1 MSRAQPA
8 VSILLRTR
16 IHVCSLAAVPE
27 TVAAVKATHLMTV
40 INGQTL
46 VETPA
51 SIEAN
56 KHLKIAVND
65 ISLPQEG
72 LVHPR
77 AEHVEEIIRFARE
90 WDHAGPLVVHCW
102 AGISRS
108 TAATFI
114 TLCTLNEGGVEASIA
129 RSIRTAS
136 KTATPNALMISI
148 ADDLLGRRGKMVDA
162 IAAIGQ
168 GEMALSGVPFSL
180 SSRFQATH

>member
-1 MSRAQPA
+1 MPQGQST
-8 VSILLRTR
+8 VSKAPRTR

-27 TVAAVKATHLMTV
+27 IVATVKATHLMTV
-40 INGQTL
+40 INAQTL

-51 SIEAN
+51 TIEA
-56 KHLKIAVND
+56 KRHLKIAVND

-114 TLCTLNEGGVEASIA
+114 TLCALNEQGVEASIA
-129 RSIRTAS
+129 RSIREAS
-136 KTATPNALMISI
+136 KTATPNALMVSI

-180 SSRFQATH
+180 SSRFSATG

>member
-1 MSRAQPA
+1 MPHGKSLSSKLP
-8 VSILLRTR
+8 STR

-27 TVAAVKATHLMTV
+27 TVATVSATHLMTV
-40 INGQTL
+40 INAQTV
-46 VETPA
+46 VETPT
-51 SIEAN
+51 SIEA
-56 KHLKIAVND
+56 KRHLKIAVND

-77 AEHVEEIIRFARE
+77 SEHVEQILRFARE
-90 WDHAGPLVVHCW
+90 WDHTGPLVVHCW

-114 TLCTLNEGGVEASIA
+114 ALCALNDEGVESLIA
-129 RSIRTAS
+129 RNIRTAS
-136 KTATPNALMISI
+136 KTATPNALMVSI

-168 GEMALSGVPFSL
+168 GEMAISGVPFSL
-180 SSRFQATH
+180 SSRFSATR